1 MRETVVR
8 RSGAQNSGS
17 IGPLCHCK
25 RHFTLTLPLGCL
37 KWVLGKCQGKLWQSA
52 KAAWALAEWAIWLI
66 SWLSP
71 ILPTWNLAPPYKHT
85 FCAWKVFH
93 TAEVAPLILL
103 LSKHSLQKI
112 LNLESEYY
120 KYFATHILNSR
131 LYNPHQNSVYLHFQ
145 KFYSNSLCQFSEK
158 YVNWKKKIE
167 ISIWT

>member
-1 MRETVVR
+1 MIETVVW

-25 RHFTLTLPLGCL
+25 RHSTLTLPLGRL
-37 KWVLGKCQGKLWQSA
+37 KWVLEKCQGKLWQSA

-85 FCAWKVFH
+85 FSAWKVFH

-103 LSKHSLQKI
+103 LSKHCLQKNFKPWKWI
-112 LNLESEYY
+112 LQIFCYPYIEQQVVQSPPKLSVPSFSEVL
-120 KYFATHILNSR
+120 F
-131 LYNPHQNSVYLHFQ
+131 
-145 KFYSNSLCQFSEK
+145 QFSLSIFR
-158 YVNWKKKIE
+158 KIC
-167 ISIWT
+167 